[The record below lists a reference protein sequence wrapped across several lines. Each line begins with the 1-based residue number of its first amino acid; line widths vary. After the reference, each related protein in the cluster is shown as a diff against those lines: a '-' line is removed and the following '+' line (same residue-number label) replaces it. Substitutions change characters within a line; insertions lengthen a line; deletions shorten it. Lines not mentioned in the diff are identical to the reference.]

1 MINQMYIFTVGANV
15 VAEEWNANFNVL
27 RNSNEECL
35 KAVEDAQNELAF
47 PDSDLSGVHD
57 ALRARPNSFEIPT
70 DTVIVQPE
78 CEHYK
83 VLSSGQDLKIQIPKG
98 FNSQARILIK
108 VPDERSLIPVSV
120 LYNGTHTISTG
131 GQQTYKSGYYF
142 VFVLEMNNTAYVK
155 LVNTKGAQN
164 A

>member
-1 MINQMYIFTVGANV
+1 MINQIYIFTVGANI
-15 VAEEWNANFNVL
+15 VADDWNANFNAL
-27 RNSNEECL
+27 RNSNDECS

-47 PDSDLSGVHD
+47 PDGDLSGIHD

-98 FNSQARILIK
+98 FNSQARVVIKIPDDRDLMPISILYK
-108 VPDERSLIPVSV
+108 
-120 LYNGTHTISTG
+120 GTYVMSTG
-131 GQQTYKSGYYF
+131 GQQSYKSGYYF
-142 VFVLEMNNTAYVK
+142 VFIMEINNTAYVK
-155 LVNTKGAQN
+155 LLSTKGA
-164 A
+164 